1 MVNVEKFLENS
12 QASVTPSVDGI
23 LIHGPSCAAIK
34 ANKEIALQV
43 TEETGFQ
50 FR

>member
-12 QASVTPSVDGI
+12 HASVTPSVDGI
-23 LIHGPSCAAIK
+23 LIHGPSCAAIR
-34 ANKEIALQV
+34 ANKEIVLQV